1 MVYLPHAFGI
11 GTDASPRSIAFGNS
25 VCAAPSSSISDKNTN
40 YNSLPI
46 AYIPSTHEQRRAVM
60 AAKTKLK
67 LSVLWGTRK
76 LIAPSFY
83 SFLNSDLQETTVRQL
98 LINVVTVNICR

>member
-1 MVYLPHAFGI
+1 
-11 GTDASPRSIAFGNS
+11 
-25 VCAAPSSSISDKNTN
+25 
-40 YNSLPI
+40 
-46 AYIPSTHEQRRAVM
+46 M

-83 SFLNSDLQETTVRQL
+83 SFLNSNLQVTTVRQL
-98 LINVVTVNICR
+98 LINVVTVICR

>member
-1 MVYLPHAFGI
+1 MSCCARVAARAHFVANHYEYCMRCAQLLYLGQE
-11 GTDASPRSIAFGNS
+11 
-25 VCAAPSSSISDKNTN
+25 
-40 YNSLPI
+40 YNSLPSKH
-46 AYIPSTHEQRRAVM
+46 PEQRRAVM

-98 LINVVTVNICR
+98 LINVVTVICR